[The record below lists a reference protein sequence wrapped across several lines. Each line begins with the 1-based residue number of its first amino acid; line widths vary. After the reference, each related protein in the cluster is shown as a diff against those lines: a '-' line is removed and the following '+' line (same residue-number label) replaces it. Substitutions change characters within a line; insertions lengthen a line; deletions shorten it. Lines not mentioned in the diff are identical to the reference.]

1 MDWDLVVIF
10 GFVLVLV
17 AMIRLMPRRSTAAGG
32 DPAALGEAKQ
42 LAGRLEGRIEALERI
57 LDEDLP
63 GWRSRSRP

>member
-1 MDWDLVVIF
+1 MDWDLVTIF

-17 AMIRLMPRRSTAAGG
+17 AMVRLMPRRAARGG
-32 DPAALGEAKQ
+32 QAALGEAKQ
-42 LAGRLEGRIEALERI
+42 VAVRLEGRIEALERI